1 MKHTLY
7 IAKVGDEKR
16 SAYAYIVTNY
26 EGIQAAG
33 HFITVG
39 KHRHDGQ
46 MTDHIA
52 FQRALR
58 AASAL
63 AGVVDLTIV
72 FDHSLIDLAFEM
84 VEVERP
90 KYPTIYQNS
99 VRLTGRFQSHEFAS
113 TDFNETGACP
123 EEVSVMDDAM
133 EVLGNCRTFRGRLL
147 LLKNCLFN
155 NKIIIS

>member
-16 SAYAYIVTNY
+16 AAYAYIVTNY

-33 HFITVG
+33 HFITAG

-63 AGVVDLTIV
+63 AGV
-72 FDHSLIDLAFEM
+72 
-84 VEVERP
+84 
-90 KYPTIYQNS
+90 
-99 VRLTGRFQSHEFAS
+99 AS
-113 TDFNETGACP
+113 TDFNEMGACP

-133 EVLGNCRTFRGRLL
+133 EVLGNCRTFKGRLL

>member
-16 SAYAYIVTNY
+16 ATLTSLQITRAY
-26 EGIQAAG
+26 AG
-33 HFITVG
+33 HFITAG
-39 KHRHDGQ
+39 KHRHDYQ
-46 MTDHIA
+46 LTDHIA

-99 VRLTGRFQSHEFAS
+99 IRLTYRFQSHEFAS

-133 EVLGNCRTFRGRLL
+133 EVLGNCRTFKGVYY
-147 LLKNCLFN
+147 C
-155 NKIIIS
+155 

>member
-26 EGIQAAG
+26 EGIQSAG
-33 HFITVG
+33 HFITAG
-39 KHRHDGQ
+39 KRRHDGRL
-46 MTDHIA
+46 TDHIA

-58 AASAL
+58 VASAL

-84 VEVERP
+84 VADRASEVPSHPSEFCTFDRP
-90 KYPTIYQNS
+90 
-99 VRLTGRFQSHEFAS
+99 
-113 TDFNETGACP
+113 
-123 EEVSVMDDAM
+123 VSVA
-133 EVLGNCRTFRGRLL
+133 
-147 LLKNCLFN
+147 
-155 NKIIIS
+155 